1 VNAKQ
6 NTIKMIN
13 NVIYVLFIS
22 QIVINAPKQEI
33 YVQDVIQKKTEN
45 NNLIMKVNVTVLIF
59 IIKIKTFV
67 HYVTNIKNVYH
78 VITLT
83 HVINVMIKII
93 GLSIKI
99 INVNVLKDIMNKI
112 INVNYVMLLDVHHVR
127 LIINVINV

>member
-1 VNAKQ
+1 MNAKQ